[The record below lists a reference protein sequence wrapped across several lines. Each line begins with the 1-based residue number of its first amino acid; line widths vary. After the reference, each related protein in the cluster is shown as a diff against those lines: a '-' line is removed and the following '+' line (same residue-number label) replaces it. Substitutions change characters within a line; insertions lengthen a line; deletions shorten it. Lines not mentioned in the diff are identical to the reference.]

1 MKFRFL
7 LWMIARMLS
16 KASKVNPQLQQQLAD
31 KELSFSL
38 QTMDGK
44 VARSFHVQN
53 ERISSHSGTTASPIF
68 VMSFRDAGFGYSVMT
83 AKNKQLAFMQGIQN
97 KDIKITGDTAKVLWF
112 QGLFKYVMPKK
123 SKDSTK
129 NK

>member
-7 LWMIARMLS
+7 LWMIARMLI
-16 KASKVNPQLQQQLAD
+16 KASKVNPQLQQQLVD
-31 KELSFSL
+31 KKLSFSL

-53 ERISSHSGTTASPIF
+53 ERITSHSGTTESPVF
-68 VMSFRDAGFGYSVMT
+68 TMSFRDAGFGYSVMT

-97 KDIKITGDTAKVLWF
+97 KDIKITGDTAQVLWF
-112 QGLFKYVMPKK
+112 QGLFKYAMPKK
-123 SKDSTK
+123 KKSTTK
-129 NK
+129 K